1 MGQDKNDPVVSIDGK
16 EYRVADLTD
25 QQKALLDHVMDL
37 ERKVGSA
44 RFNLDQLQVGRD
56 AFFNLLKQALEAP
69 AAPQEGAGLND

>member
-1 MGQDKNDPVVSIDGK
+1 MGQDKNDPVVTLEGK
-16 EYRVADLTD
+16 EYKVSDMTD
-25 QQKALLDHVMDL
+25 QQKVLLDHVMDL

-56 AFFNLLKQALEAP
+56 AFFNLLKQSLEAP

>member
-1 MGQDKNDPVVSIDGK
+1 MGQDKNDPVVTLEGK
-16 EYRVADLTD
+16 EYKVSDMTD

-69 AAPQEGAGLND
+69 AAPEVGAGLND